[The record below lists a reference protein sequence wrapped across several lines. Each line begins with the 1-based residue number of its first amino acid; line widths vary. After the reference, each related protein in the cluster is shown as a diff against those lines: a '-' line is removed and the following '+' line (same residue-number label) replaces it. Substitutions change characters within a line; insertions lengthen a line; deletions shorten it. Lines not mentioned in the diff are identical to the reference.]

1 MAAYGPL
8 APGVGLVVK
17 EETAELYHVI
27 RDQLKVVVPALL
39 LLVVVGVL
47 FLRSQLKPLAAR
59 LIVSE
64 RKAIE
69 KELEIKAVVS
79 SVGEGIIIIDQHGI
93 IESFNAAA
101 SQIFGYAAEEVVGK
115 GMKMLMPAEM
125 RDPHEKGMQRYLSGG
140 APHVIGRQGVEL
152 PGLKKEGSTFPLE
165 LTVNEIHL
173 DNRRIF
179 VGIVR
184 DITERKQTE
193 EKLLF
198 LAQYDS
204 LTGLP
209 NRSLFMDRL
218 ASTARRAARN
228 QSGLGIMFL
237 DLDRFKQVNDT
248 FGHHSGDDLLK
259 QFAERLT
266 AVVRKNDTV
275 SRLAGDEFTILLEGL
290 TAPELDTKAV
300 ADKIIHA
307 MQPPF

>member
-1 MAAYGPL
+1 M
-8 APGVGLVVK
+8 VK

-79 SVGEGIIIIDQHGI
+79 SVSEGIIIIDQHGI

-101 SQIFGYAAEEVVGK
+101 SQIIGYAAEEVVGK

-152 PGLKKEGSTFPLE
+152 PGLKKEGSTFALE
-165 LTVNEIHL
+165 LTINEIHL

-209 NRSLFMDRL
+209 NRSLFYG
-218 ASTARRAARN
+218 S
-228 QSGLGIMFL
+228 LGECGTT
-237 DLDRFKQVNDT
+237 RSAKSKRV
-248 FGHHSGDDLLK
+248 GHH
-259 QFAERLT
+259 
-266 AVVRKNDTV
+266 V
-275 SRLAGDEFTILLEGL
+275 S
-290 TAPELDTKAV
+290 
-300 ADKIIHA
+300 
-307 MQPPF
+307 